1 MRFVT
6 DRSGE
11 PLILAGNGRGEFYL
25 LEHISQKL
33 NGTSASIYFPYF
45 PSKVLVELPTRRTG
59 LAVLK
64 TLLEDVE
71 DYDLKRFLVVLDLE
85 NFTEEIRGKIEEE
98 FESRGVTIAEIA
110 PLNPPLDN
118 AIRVEGRSKSGR
130 GFIVLIAVMGDETCP
145 KTECH
150 IAQVIAEE
158 YGMWIDP
165 NQAKED
171 FSKKIR
177 QTTGARRYD
186 KLVEDLTEEELTT
199 FFPQL
204 LHALRAVDQLI
215 EP

>member
-1 MRFVT
+1 MKILS

-11 PLILAGNGRGEFYL
+11 PLILTGDGRGEFYL
-25 LEHISQKL
+25 LNVIAQKL
-33 NGTSASIYFPYF
+33 NGTSIILYFPF
-45 PSKVLVELPTRRTG
+45 FQSKVLVEIPKTRTT
-59 LAVLK
+59 LAVLES
-64 TLLEDVE
+64 LIEYVEEYDV
-71 DYDLKRFLVVLDLE
+71 KRFLVVLDLE
-85 NFTEEIRGKIEEE
+85 HFTRGIRKDIKEK
-98 FESRGVTIAEIA
+98 FESFGVTIAEIE
-110 PLNPPLDN
+110 PLNHPLDN

-165 NQAKED
+165 NQAKEE

-204 LHALRAVDQLI
+204 LHALRAVERLI